1 MKPILSL
8 VALLNA
14 PPLFIRPKD
23 KARDAD
29 ALKMKFAHLDG
40 DHMTLLNTY
49 EAYLRR
55 EKSTEWCF
63 ENYVNPRAM
72 KIVDDVREQL

>member
-1 MKPILSL
+1 MLSKTLIEASQRKVMKPILSL

-49 EAYLRR
+49 
-55 EKSTEWCF
+55 
-63 ENYVNPRAM
+63 
-72 KIVDDVREQL
+72 